1 MRKAKKAW
9 ALLAAICTASLL
21 GGCTYES
28 GTKAFATTNFDQKP
42 DQTTTVQTESGAEWL
57 KTALE
62 KGKTEKDAQTH
73 WYKGHV
79 KNMILSRS
87 TTSMFNGAVIN
98 GKGYN
103 VDARIA
109 AQPYSYYRIH
119 DKHYIK
125 AKEQF
130 VTAPDEPLA
139 FNVLL
144 GFDDWLPFMEQA
156 VQLPDEKVIGVETVP
171 FQLKMTGA
179 EWLMNSQSPLFEP
192 LKKQLAERPDLDYIL
207 KESTIKT
214 TFWFGKEDRL
224 IHQYET
230 WIILPL
236 PEAGTLD
243 QQVHFNLYKYGD
255 TGGIHIKEPE
265 EIEQYLLN

>member
-1 MRKAKKAW
+1 MRKSAKAW
-9 ALLAAICTASLL
+9 LLLAAICTASLL

-28 GTKAFATTNFDQKP
+28 GTKAFATTNLGTKP
-42 DQTTTVQTESGAEWL
+42 QEAPPQTISGTEWL

-62 KGKTEKDAQTH
+62 KGETDEVAQSF
-73 WYKGHV
+73 WYKGYV
-79 KNMILSRS
+79 INNILSRS

-103 VDARIA
+103 LDARIA
-109 AQPYSYYRIH
+109 AQPYSYYH
-119 DKHYIK
+119 VDDKRYIR
-125 AKEQF
+125 ANDYWI
-130 VTAPDEPLA
+130 TAQDKPLT
-139 FNVLL
+139 FDVLK
-144 GFDDWLPFMEQA
+144 GFEDWLPFMDQA
-156 VQLPDEKVIGVETVP
+156 VQLPDEKIIGVVSVP

-179 EWLMNSQSPLFEP
+179 EWLKNSQSLLFEP
-192 LKKQLAERPDLDYIL
+192 LKKQLTERPDLDYIL

-236 PEAGTLD
+236 PEAGTMD
-243 QQVHFNLYKYGD
+243 QQVMFNLYKYGD
-255 TGGIHIKEPE
+255 TGGINIKEPGE
-265 EIEQYLLN
+265 VEKYLLY

>member
-1 MRKAKKAW
+1 MRKHRKGLAV
-9 ALLAAICTASLL
+9 LAAICAASLL

-28 GTKAFATTNFDQKP
+28 GPKTFASTNFSTTP
-42 DQTTTVQTESGAEWL
+42 EQTTTGQTESAAQWL

-62 KGKTEKDAQTH
+62 KAKTDENAQMY

-87 TTSMFNGAVIN
+87 TTSMFNGAVVN

-109 AQPYSYYRIH
+109 AQPYQYYRVD
-119 DKHYIK
+119 DKRYIRNGDYWL
-125 AKEQF
+125 
-130 VTAPDEPLA
+130 TARDEPLE
-139 FNVLL
+139 FDVLA
-144 GFDDWLPFMEQA
+144 GFEDWLPFMDKA
-156 VQLPDEKVIGVETVP
+156 VQMPDEKVYGTMCTP

-179 EWLMNSQSPLFEP
+179 DWLKTSQSPLFEP
-192 LKKQLAERPDLDYIL
+192 LRQQLGNRPDLDYIL

-214 TFWFGKEDRL
+214 TFWFGKDDHL

-236 PEAGTLD
+236 PEAGTMD
-243 QQVHFNLYKYGD
+243 QQVLFQLFKYGD
-255 TGGIHIKEPE
+255 KGGIQIKEPAE
-265 EIEQYLLN
+265 VEKYLLY

>member
-1 MRKAKKAW
+1 MRKQTKRV

-28 GTKAFATTNFDQKP
+28 GPKSFASTNFDTTP
-42 DQTTTVQTESGAEWL
+42 EQTTTVQTESGAEWL
-57 KTALE
+57 KAALE
-62 KGKTEKDAQTH
+62 KAKTDEKAQKY

-87 TTSMFNGAVIN
+87 TTSMFNGAVVN

-109 AQPYSYYRIH
+109 AQPYQYYRID
-119 DKHYIK
+119 DKRYIRSGDYWLT
-125 AKEQF
+125 AKE
-130 VTAPDEPLA
+130 DPLA
-139 FNVLL
+139 FDVLA
-144 GFDDWLPFMEQA
+144 GFHDWLPFMDKA
-156 VQLPDEKVIGVETVP
+156 VQLQDDKVYGTVCAQ

-179 EWLMNSQSPLFEP
+179 EWLKTSQSPLFDP
-192 LKKQLAERPDLDYIL
+192 LRKQLGNRPDLDYIL

-214 TFWFGKEDRL
+214 TFWIGKEDRL

-236 PEAGTLD
+236 PEAGTMD
-243 QQVHFNLYKYGD
+243 QQILFQLYKYND
-255 TGGIHIKEPE
+255 PGINIKSPE
-265 EIEQYLLN
+265 EVEKYLLY